1 MGAAARE
8 VEAGR
13 GNVEAEIGT
22 ENGELAETDPE
33 TAKIADRDEGK
44 LPLKCCINCNCL

>member
-13 GNVEAEIGT
+13 GNGEAEIGT
-22 ENGELAETDPE
+22 ENAGPAETDME
-33 TAKIADRDEGK
+33 TAKIADRDEGTFNI
-44 LPLKCCINCNCL
+44 LSF